1 MPLINGQKMACPA
14 LCILLIVR
22 EPRIPLGPEA
32 DPFHPSPLSEPCIRG
47 HRSTKCT
54 HANERLMVPVRKP
67 GRPLS
72 TCPHP
77 PARGCGCGSVTAAI
91 PRKQKCGCGSST
103 GTPTTESS
111 SSVVKAESPASD
123 APPMSPTKAP
133 ASFRVQKTAAK
144 SASRK
149 QSFDPANLERM
160 DAANIN
166 ILPPYDMAQANH
178 MPHANG
184 TMPGMPALR
193 PGMEYGAMPIMGGVN
208 GGFHQPI
215 MYPMFPQHMPGP
227 MFPHGATMS
236 MPRTNGASSTTSA
249 PTPAS
254 IPAPVVTA
262 NGGSCCSGKTNGAVK
277 PAPPPPSL
285 TSASTG
291 GSCCSGPGKAEGTST
306 QPSSVSS
313 SPKTQP
319 KSKTGGCCSSKPPT
333 IDTNVVTNG
342 HHHMSNGHMSP
353 SPSSAIA
360 MSPFQ
365 TPIGLPQGM
374 YHSYFQPTIF
384 TYPPQYGS
392 FMSPLQ
398 PEQWKQTM
406 EALQYGQPVPQPA
419 AYNMPPNPLF
429 ASDGTTP
436 TIPES
441 TSHTCGC
448 GDGCQCVGCAAHPYN
463 DATQDYVRSAYF
475 SMQEDSYGMTNGV
488 NGTNGHSEAVIA
500 NSTGS
505 RGVETPTNGE
515 AGGSPPAP
523 QTPSDTTS
531 GLSEEQALSASDF
544 FFVTYPFSGEGC
556 AGETLSCPCGDDCQ
570 CLGCSIHNTSPIP
583 ES

>member
-1 MPLINGQKMACPA
+1 MPLINGQKMAC
-14 LCILLIVR
+14 
-22 EPRIPLGPEA
+22 
-32 DPFHPSPLSEPCIRG
+32 EPCIRG

-77 PARGCGCGSVTAAI
+77 PSRGCGCGSVTAAI
-91 PRKQKCGCGSST
+91 PRKQKCGCGSSS
-103 GTPTTESS
+103 GTPTTDSS
-111 SSVVKAESPASD
+111 SSVIKAESPASD

-144 SASRK
+144 SGSRK
-149 QSFDPANLERM
+149 QSFDPVNLERM

-166 ILPPYDMAQANH
+166 ILPPFDMPQPNH

-184 TMPGMPALR
+184 ATPAMPAPR
-193 PGMEYGAMPIMGGVN
+193 PGSEYAAMPIMGGVN
-208 GGFHQPI
+208 GGFHHQPI
-215 MYPMFPQHMPGP
+215 MYHMFPQPMPAPMFPNGAAMP
-227 MFPHGATMS
+227 MPH
-236 MPRTNGASSTTSA
+236 TNGAVSTTGTPA
-249 PTPAS
+249 PAS
-254 IPAPVVTA
+254 IPAPVTA
-262 NGGSCCSGKTNGAVK
+262 TNGGSCCSGKANGATK
-277 PAPPPPSL
+277 PAPPPPL
-285 TSASTG
+285 RTSASTG

-319 KSKTGGCCSSKPPT
+319 KPKTGGCCSSKAPT
-333 IDTNVVTNG
+333 IDTNVVTNDG
-342 HHHMSNGHMSP
+342 GGGHHMSNGP
-353 SPSSAIA
+353 VSPSSAIA

-365 TPIGLPQGM
+365 TPMAMPQGM
-374 YHSYFQPTIF
+374 YHPYFQPTIF

-406 EALQYGQPVPQPA
+406 DALHYGQPIPQPA
-419 AYNMPPNPLF
+419 AYNMPPNPIF
-429 ASDGTTP
+429 APEGTT
-436 TIPES
+436 TMGTES

-463 DATQDYVRSAYF
+463 DATQDYVRSAYL
-475 SMQEDSYGMTNGV
+475 SMYEDSYTAANGTNGANGV
-488 NGTNGHSEAVIA
+488 NGTNGHSEHTLA
-500 NSTGS
+500 NGA
-505 RGVETPTNGE
+505 GANGAGAHGAE
-515 AGGSPPAP
+515 SHANGDAGGSPPAP
-523 QTPSDTTS
+523 QTPSDAAS

-544 FFVTYPFSGEGC
+544 FFVTYPFSGDGC
-556 AGETLSCPCGDDCQ
+556 AGETSSCPCGDDCQ
-570 CLGCSIHNTSPIP
+570 CLGCSIHNNSPIP

>member
-1 MPLINGQKMACPA
+1 MPLINGQKMAC
-14 LCILLIVR
+14 
-22 EPRIPLGPEA
+22 
-32 DPFHPSPLSEPCIRG
+32 EPCIRG

-54 HANERLMVPVRKP
+54 HANERLMVPP

-91 PRKQKCGCGSST
+91 PRKQKCGCGSSN
-103 GTPTTESS
+103 GTPTTESPGL
-111 SSVVKAESPASD
+111 VKAESPASD
-123 APPMSPTKAP
+123 VPPMSPTKAP
-133 ASFRVQKTAAK
+133 AASFRVQKTAAK

-166 ILPPYDMAQANH
+166 LLPPYDMAQSNH
-178 MPHANG
+178 IPQASVAAMP
-184 TMPGMPALR
+184 PIPSPR
-193 PGMEYGAMPIMGGVN
+193 PTMEYGAMPIMPGVNSVNGVN
-208 GGFHQPI
+208 GTYHHPI
-215 MYPMFPQHMPGP
+215 MYPMFTQQMTAP
-227 MFPHGATMS
+227 MFPHGPPMS
-236 MPRTNGASSTTSA
+236 MSRTNGAASATSTSKPA
-249 PTPAS
+249 PP
-254 IPAPVVTA
+254 PAPVVAT
-262 NGGSCCSGKTNGAVK
+262 NGGSCCSGKANGAVK
-277 PAPPPPSL
+277 PTPPPPSL
-285 TSASTG
+285 TSTSTG
-291 GSCCSGPGKAEGTST
+291 GSCCSAPSKAEGTST

-319 KSKTGGCCSSKPPT
+319 KPKTGGCCSNKAPT
-333 IDTNVVTNG
+333 IDTNVGTNG
-342 HHHMSNGHMSP
+342 HHISNDHM

-365 TPIGLPQGM
+365 TPIGMPQGM
-374 YHSYFQPTIF
+374 YQSYFQPTIF

-406 EALQYGQPVPQPA
+406 EALQYGQPMPQPA
-419 AYNMPPNPLF
+419 AYAMPPNPLYTPNGT
-429 ASDGTTP
+429 AS

-475 SMQEDSYGMTNGV
+475 SMQEDSYGVTNGA
-488 NGTNGHSEAVIA
+488 NGANGHSESVVA
-500 NSTGS
+500 NGTGVHTS
-505 RGVETPTNGE
+505 GD

-523 QTPSDTTS
+523 QTPSDAAS

-570 CLGCSIHNTSPIP
+570 CLGCSIHNNSPVP

>member
-1 MPLINGQKMACPA
+1 MPLINGQKMAC
-14 LCILLIVR
+14 
-22 EPRIPLGPEA
+22 
-32 DPFHPSPLSEPCIRG
+32 EPCIRG

-77 PARGCGCGSVTAAI
+77 PSRACGCGSVTAAI
-91 PRKQKCGCGSST
+91 PRKQKCGCGSSSA
-103 GTPTTESS
+103 TPTTEESS
-111 SSVVKAESPASD
+111 SSSSSSSLVKAESPASD

-133 ASFRVQKTAAK
+133 ASFRIQKMPAK
-144 SASRK
+144 PTGRK
-149 QSFDPANLERM
+149 QSFDPVNLERM

-166 ILPPYDMAQANH
+166 ILPPYDMPQPNH

-184 TMPGMPALR
+184 AMPAM
-193 PGMEYGAMPIMGGVN
+193 PAQGPAMEYAAMPIMAGVN
-208 GGFHQPI
+208 GGFHHQPI
-215 MYPMFPQHMPGP
+215 MYPMFSQHMSAPIFPNGAAMP
-227 MFPHGATMS
+227 MPH
-236 MPRTNGASSTTSA
+236 TNGAASTTG
-249 PTPAS
+249 TPAL
-254 IPAPVVTA
+254 P
-262 NGGSCCSGKTNGAVK
+262 
-277 PAPPPPSL
+277 
-285 TSASTG
+285 TG
-291 GSCCSGPGKAEGTST
+291 GSCCSGPAKAEGSSK

-319 KSKTGGCCSSKPPT
+319 KPNMAGCCSGKAPA
-333 IDTNVVTNG
+333 IDTDLATNG
-342 HHHMSNGHMSP
+342 GGGHHMSNGHV
-353 SPSSAIA
+353 SPSSAMA

-365 TPIGLPQGM
+365 TPMAMPQGI

-406 EALQYGQPVPQPA
+406 EALHYGQPVPQPA
-419 AYNMPPNPLF
+419 TYNMPPNPIF
-429 ASDGTTP
+429 TPEGTT
-436 TIPES
+436 TTGPES

-463 DATQDYVRSAYF
+463 DATQDYVRSAYL
-475 SMQEDSYGMTNGV
+475 SMHEDSSRAA
-488 NGTNGHSEAVIA
+488 NGTNGTDGHSERTVA
-500 NSTGS
+500 NGAGAYGAESHA
-505 RGVETPTNGE
+505 NGDG
-515 AGGSPPAP
+515 GGSPPAP
-523 QTPSDTTS
+523 QTPSDAAS

-544 FFVTYPFSGEGC
+544 FFVTYPFSGDGC

-570 CLGCSIHNTSPIP
+570 CLGCSIHNNSPIP

>member
-1 MPLINGQKMACPA
+1 MPLINGQKMAC
-14 LCILLIVR
+14 
-22 EPRIPLGPEA
+22 
-32 DPFHPSPLSEPCIRG
+32 EPCIRG

-77 PARGCGCGSVTAAI
+77 PSRGCGCGSVTAAI
-91 PRKQKCGCGSST
+91 PRKQKCGCGSSS

-111 SSVVKAESPASD
+111 SAIKAESPASD
-123 APPMSPTKAP
+123 APPMSPTKAS
-133 ASFRVQKTAAK
+133 ASFRIQKMAAK
-144 SASRK
+144 SGSRK
-149 QSFDPANLERM
+149 QSFDPVNFERM

-166 ILPPYDMAQANH
+166 ILPPYDMPQPSR

-184 TMPGMPALR
+184 AMPGMPAQR
-193 PGMEYGAMPIMGGVN
+193 PGMEYGGMPIMGGVN
-208 GGFHQPI
+208 GGFHHQPI
-215 MYPMFPQHMPGP
+215 MYPMFPQPMPAPIFPNGAAMP
-227 MFPHGATMS
+227 MPH
-236 MPRTNGASSTTSA
+236 TNGAASTTGTPA
-249 PTPAS
+249 PAPAS
-254 IPAPVVTA
+254 IPAPVTA
-262 NGGSCCSGKTNGAVK
+262 TNGGSCCSGKANGAAK

-291 GSCCSGPGKAEGTST
+291 GSCCSGPGKPEGTST

-313 SPKTQP
+313 SPKTRP
-319 KSKTGGCCSSKPPT
+319 KPNTGGCCSGKTPT
-333 IDTNVVTNG
+333 IDTDLATNG
-342 HHHMSNGHMSP
+342 AGHHMSNGHV

-365 TPIGLPQGM
+365 TPMAMPQGM

-406 EALQYGQPVPQPA
+406 EALHYGQPIPQSA
-419 AYNMPPNPLF
+419 TYNMPPNAIFTPE
-429 ASDGTTP
+429 GTT
-436 TIPES
+436 TTGPES
-441 TSHTCGC
+441 TSHMCGC

-475 SMQEDSYGMTNGV
+475 SMHEDSYGATNGTNGANGV
-488 NGTNGHSEAVIA
+488 NGTNGHPEHTV
-500 NSTGS
+500 
-505 RGVETPTNGE
+505 TNG
-515 AGGSPPAP
+515 AGAHGAESHANGDASGSPPAP
-523 QTPSDTTS
+523 QTPSDAAS

-544 FFVTYPFSGEGC
+544 FFVTYPFSGDGC

-570 CLGCSIHNTSPIP
+570 CLGCSIHNNSPIH

>member
-1 MPLINGQKMACPA
+1 MPLINGQKMAC
-14 LCILLIVR
+14 
-22 EPRIPLGPEA
+22 
-32 DPFHPSPLSEPCIRG
+32 EPCIRG

-91 PRKQKCGCGSST
+91 PRKQKCGCGSSN
-103 GTPTTESS
+103 GTPTTESPGL
-111 SSVVKAESPASD
+111 VKAESPASD
-123 APPMSPTKAP
+123 VPPMSPTKAP
-133 ASFRVQKTAAK
+133 AASFRVQKTAAK

-166 ILPPYDMAQANH
+166 LLPPYDMAQSNH
-178 MPHANG
+178 IPQVTVAAMP
-184 TMPGMPALR
+184 PIPAPR
-193 PGMEYGAMPIMGGVN
+193 PTMEYSAMPIMPGVN
-208 GGFHQPI
+208 GINGTYHHPI
-215 MYPMFPQHMPGP
+215 MYPMFTQQMTAP
-227 MFPHGATMS
+227 MFPHRPPMS
-236 MPRTNGASSTTSA
+236 MSRTNGAASATSTSKPA
-249 PTPAS
+249 PA
-254 IPAPVVTA
+254 PAPVVAT
-262 NGGSCCSGKTNGAVK
+262 NGGSCCSGKANGAVK
-277 PAPPPPSL
+277 PTPPPPSL
-285 TSASTG
+285 TSTSTG
-291 GSCCSGPGKAEGTST
+291 GSCCSAPSKAEGTST

-319 KSKTGGCCSSKPPT
+319 KPKTGGCCSNKAPT
-333 IDTNVVTNG
+333 IDTNVGTNG
-342 HHHMSNGHMSP
+342 HHMANDHM

-365 TPIGLPQGM
+365 TPIGMPQGM
-374 YHSYFQPTIF
+374 YQSYFQPTIF

-406 EALQYGQPVPQPA
+406 EALQYGQPMPQPA
-419 AYNMPPNPLF
+419 AYAMPPNPLYTPNGT
-429 ASDGTTP
+429 AS

-475 SMQEDSYGMTNGV
+475 SMQEDSYGVTNGANGV
-488 NGTNGHSEAVIA
+488 NGHSESVVA
-500 NSTGS
+500 NGTGVHTS
-505 RGVETPTNGE
+505 GD

-523 QTPSDTTS
+523 QTPSDAAS

-570 CLGCSIHNTSPIP
+570 CLGCSIHNNSPVP